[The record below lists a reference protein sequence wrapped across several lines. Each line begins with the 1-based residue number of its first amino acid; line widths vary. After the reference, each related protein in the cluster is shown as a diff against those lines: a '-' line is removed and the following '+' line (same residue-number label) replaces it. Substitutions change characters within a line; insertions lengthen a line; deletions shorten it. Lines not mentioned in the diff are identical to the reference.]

1 MFGGDI
7 SWLILGCGYMQVKV
21 PTLFLL
27 GAQDRRVPVSN
38 GFQVS
43 WPHHFCNCVIT
54 WCSANWGNTPLN

>member
-1 MFGGDI
+1 
-7 SWLILGCGYMQVKV
+7 MQVKV

-43 WPHHFCNCVIT
+43 LQNSSEKSSGKYKIIGERMCINAIAVSEID
-54 WCSANWGNTPLN
+54 LLL

>member
-1 MFGGDI
+1 
-7 SWLILGCGYMQVKV
+7 MQVKV

-43 WPHHFCNCVIT
+43 LQNSSRKSSGKCKIIGERMCIN
-54 WCSANWGNTPLN
+54 ANAVSEIDLLP